1 MKKSGSLIEPLTKR
15 ELEILSFLAANYAN
29 KEIAASL
36 NLSLNSIKWFT
47 RQIYNKLGVENRLQA
62 VAKAGELGLLV
73 AGKSTDVEKI
83 LPLRAAG
90 ISHPNNLPVQL
101 TSFVGREKEIADLV
115 RLFLEGQAHLVT
127 ITGSGGTGKTR
138 LALQVAEQ
146 LLKQFPQGVWLIEM
160 APLSDPALL
169 PGLFAEVLG
178 QRIEPKRSIAQVL
191 VEYLKSRQTLLIL
204 DNCEHVVRETA
215 ALANKLLR
223 ACPQL
228 RILATS
234 REILGVEGEIPF
246 DCPSLSL
253 PNTRHLPPLAELA
266 QFEAVRLFTER
277 AQTIS
282 PTFAITDTNAADV
295 ARICL
300 RLDGIP
306 LAIELAAA
314 RLRLLS
320 VEQIASRLDHAFRLL
335 TGGSRSVLPHH
346 QTLKALIDWS
356 YDLLSQEERILLL
369 RLAVFAGSWTLD
381 AAEYVCIDPEEE
393 PARQAPQSSFR
404 LLPEG
409 IMDLLGLLID
419 KSIIRLE
426 HLQGEEP
433 RYRMLETVRLY
444 AQDRLF
450 EHGGVEKV
458 RERHL
463 DYFLS
468 LALQTEP
475 HIRAKDARRWLDR
488 LDRELGNL
496 RLALEWSLF
505 GSVEKGL
512 RLAAALMWFWHVR
525 NYRAEGVEWLDK
537 LLEAEETQRGSHPV
551 DQAGRIA
558 RGKALIALSG
568 LIGRLS
574 RGFDQRR
581 GKKELS
587 EESKTIFQS
596 LYDEATG
603 VGGEGAAAVVY
614 QRDLA
619 LSLYNLAET
628 EQECLEC
635 RNLFLALSD
644 PFYTAECDLQLFNF
658 SLLKNDFEKANFY
671 IEENLALR
679 KEIGDLDGEGS
690 ALFTLAMMEFYQG
703 KLPRA
708 IELAKKSLACF
719 ETVGNSV
726 AAADF
731 SLVTLCLIALAQGNY
746 QQAAQQI
753 EMQRSFGL
761 ERNSQY
767 FLMNALASDGFLA
780 WANREYGQAVQHSE
794 EALALTREFQLPPNK
809 LALYVLARVA
819 LSQGEYARARA
830 CLMDLIIN
838 TEVQSRFTGYLIW
851 PPEFLV
857 IQTLGVLAAAE
868 QQAQQAAVLFG
879 AQESLCAWVRN
890 ILSPPERSEFEHALA
905 SARAN
910 LGEVAFAA
918 AWEEGRSMTEEQVM
932 RYIRQTSP
940 LDFTL

>member
-1 MKKSGSLIEPLTKR
+1 MKNSGSLIEPLTKR
-15 ELEILSFLAANYAN
+15 ESEILSFLAANYAN

-47 RQIYNKLGVENRLQA
+47 RQIYNKLGVENRHQA

-73 AGKSTDVEKI
+73 AEKSNEKE

-90 ISHPNNLPVQL
+90 VSHPNNLPVQL
-101 TSFVGREKEIADLV
+101 TSFVGREKEIADLA
-115 RLFLEGQAHLVT
+115 RLFLERQAHLVT

-138 LALQVAEQ
+138 LALQMAEQ
-146 LLKQFPQGVWLIEM
+146 LLKQFPQGVWLVEM

-169 PGLFAEVLG
+169 PRLFAEVLG
-178 QRIEPKRSIAQVL
+178 QRVDSKQNIVQVL

-215 ALANKLLR
+215 ALTNQLLR
-223 ACPQL
+223 TCPQL
-228 RILATS
+228 RVLATS

-246 DCPSLSL
+246 YCPSLSL
-253 PNTRHLPPLAELA
+253 PTTRQLPPLSELA

-282 PTFAITDTNAADV
+282 PTFALTDANSSDV

-369 RLAVFAGSWTLD
+369 RLAVFSDSWTLD
-381 AAEYVCIDPEEE
+381 AAENVCVDPEEE
-393 PARQAPQSSFR
+393 PSRQDLESSFS
-404 LLPEG
+404 LQPEG

-419 KSIIRLE
+419 KSLIRLE
-426 HLQGEEP
+426 HPQGEEP

-444 AQDRLF
+444 AQDRLL
-450 EHGGVEKV
+450 ERGGVERV

-463 DYFLS
+463 DYFLN
-468 LALQTEP
+468 LALQIEP
-475 HIRAKDARRWLDR
+475 HLRAKDARLWLDR
-488 LDRELGNL
+488 LDRDLDNL
-496 RLALEWSLF
+496 RLALEWSLS
-505 GSVEKGL
+505 GSIEKGL
-512 RLAAALMWFWHVR
+512 RMAAALMWFWHVR
-525 NYRAEGVEWLDK
+525 NVRTEGVEWLNK
-537 LLEAEETQRGSHPV
+537 LLEAQETQRGSHPV
-551 DQAGRIA
+551 EQASRVA
-558 RGKALIALSG
+558 RGKALNALSG
-568 LIGRLS
+568 LTGRTA
-574 RGFDQRR
+574 RGSDLLRET
-581 GKKELS
+581 KKLR
-587 EESKTIFQS
+587 EESKAIFQE
-596 LYDEATG
+596 LGDELGQGAT
-603 VGGEGAAAVVY
+603 AISY
-614 QRDLA
+614 QRDFA

-635 RNLFLALSD
+635 RNLFLSLSD
-644 PFYTAECDLQLFNF
+644 PFYTAECDLKLFHF
-658 SLLKNDFEKANFY
+658 SILKNDFDKANYY
-671 IEENLALR
+671 IEENLSLR
-679 KEIGDLDGEGS
+679 KEIGDVDGEGS
-690 ALFTLAMMEFYQG
+690 ALFTLAISEFYQG
-703 KLPRA
+703 KLSRA
-708 IELAKKSLACF
+708 IDLAKKSLACF
-719 ETVGNSV
+719 ETVGNSE
-726 AAADF
+726 AGAY
-731 SLVTLCLIALAQGNY
+731 SLVTLCRISLAKGDY

-767 FLMNALASDGFLA
+767 FLMNALTSDGFLA
-780 WANREYGQAVQHSE
+780 WANREYGQAVQYSE
-794 EALALTREFQLPPNK
+794 EALDLTREFQLSPNK
-809 LALYVLARVA
+809 SALYVLSRVA
-819 LSQGEYARARA
+819 LSQGEYARARTY
-830 CLMDLIIN
+830 LMNLIIN
-838 TEVQSRFTGYLIW
+838 PEEQRMFTGYPVW

-868 QQAQQAAVLFG
+868 QQMEQAAVLFG
-879 AQESLCAWVRN
+879 AQESLCAWVGN
-890 ILSPPERSEFEHALA
+890 ILSPPERGEFEHALA

-910 LGEVAFAA
+910 LGEATFTA
-918 AWEEGRSMTEEQVM
+918 AWEAGRSMVKEQVM
-932 RYIRQTSP
+932 RYIRQASP
-940 LDFTL
+940 SDFTLRPV